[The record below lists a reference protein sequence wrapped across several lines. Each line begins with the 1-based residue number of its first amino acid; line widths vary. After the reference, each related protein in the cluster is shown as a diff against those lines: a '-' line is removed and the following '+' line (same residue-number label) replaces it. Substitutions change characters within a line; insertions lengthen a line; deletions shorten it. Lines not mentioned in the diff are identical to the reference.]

1 MRSLKSLLAV
11 ALLAGAAALVGV
23 VGWRFF
29 EMPFDGVELPDTL
42 TAAETQAVRRVVE
55 RWREGASASVAQLAR
70 ALEETDW
77 IRAAN
82 VRHIWP
88 RAIRIDLELHALTPS
103 GLTDALAS
111 DDQVRRVYEM
121 LSPWLADA
129 GLSLAALDETDL
141 GEWSLTLG
149 NGVPILLG
157 DDDLGGRLGRALAVY
172 RNELEGRMDQVERI
186 DARYAGGVAVRWR
199 GGSSAPPRGP
209 APASGDAVMLA
220 RH

>member
-1 MRSLKSLLAV
+1 MRSLKSLFAV
-11 ALLAGAAALVGV
+11 ALLAGAAALVGT

-29 EMPFDGVELPDTL
+29 ELPLDGVELPDTL
-42 TAAETQAVRRVVE
+42 TAAEAEAVRGVVE
-55 RWREGASASVAQLAR
+55 RWREGARSSVAQLAR
-70 ALEETDW
+70 TLEETDW
-77 IRAAN
+77 IRAAS

-88 RAIRIDLELHALTPS
+88 RAIRIDLELNALTPS

-129 GLSLAALDETDL
+129 GLSLAALEETEL

-172 RNELEGRMDQVERI
+172 RNELEGRMDDVERI

-199 GGSSAPPRGP
+199 EGAP
-209 APASGDAVMLA
+209 SGEPVMLA

>member
-1 MRSLKSLLAV
+1 MRRLKSLLAV
-11 ALLAGAAALVGV
+11 AALVGGVALLGV

-29 EMPFDGVELPDTL
+29 ELPFDGVELPDTL
-42 TAAETQAVRRVVE
+42 TAAEAEAVRRVVE
-55 RWREGASASVAQLAR
+55 RSRHRARASVGQLAG
-70 ALEETDW
+70 ALEEMDW
-77 IRAAN
+77 IRAAS

-88 RAIRIDLELHALTPS
+88 RAIRIDLELNALQPS
-103 GLTDALAS
+103 DITAALAS
-111 DDQVRRVYEM
+111 DDQVLRVYEM

-129 GLSLAALDETDL
+129 GLALAALEETAI

-157 DDDLGGRLGRALAVY
+157 DDDLGGRLSRALVVY
-172 RNELEGRMDQVERI
+172 RNELDGRMDDVERI

-199 GGSSAPPRGP
+199 GGSSGTP
-209 APASGDAVMLA
+209 APAAGEPMMLA